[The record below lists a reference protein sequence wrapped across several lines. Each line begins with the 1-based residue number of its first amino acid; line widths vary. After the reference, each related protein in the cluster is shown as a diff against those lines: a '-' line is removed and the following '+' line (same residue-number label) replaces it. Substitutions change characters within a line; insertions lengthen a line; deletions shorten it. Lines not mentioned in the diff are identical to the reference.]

1 MVVRRYHDLVCWRL
15 ANELK
20 LKVYA
25 FTATEPAVRDF
36 KYCSQIRDSARS
48 GPANI
53 SEGFGRFRPAEFAR
67 FLEFA
72 RASLIETQN
81 HLGDGRDLRYLPD
94 SLYTDVYALADRAI
108 GATTN
113 LLKYLRSSSSNRR
126 RKKNPEP

>member
-1 MVVRRYHDLVCWRL
+1 MLPGVVAMVAHRYHDLACWQL
-15 ANELK
+15 ANEVK

-25 FTATEPAVRDF
+25 FTATEPAVKDF
-36 KYCSQIRDSARS
+36 TYCSQIRGSARS

-81 HLGDGRDLRYLPD
+81 HLSDGRDLRYIPE
-94 SLYTDVYALADRAI
+94 SLYADVYLLTDRAI

-113 LLKYLRSSSSNRR
+113 LLKYLRRRSSHRH
-126 RKKNPEP
+126 